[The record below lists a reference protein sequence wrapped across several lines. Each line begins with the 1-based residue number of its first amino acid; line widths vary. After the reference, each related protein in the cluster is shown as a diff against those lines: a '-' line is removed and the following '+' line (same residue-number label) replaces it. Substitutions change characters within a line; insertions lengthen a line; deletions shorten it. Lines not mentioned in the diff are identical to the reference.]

1 MRHLIAE
8 VERGGRV
15 ESRHYGSVAI
25 IDASGRD
32 VLALGDTTKAV
43 FPRST
48 VKPLLALPLLESGAA
63 SRLKLT
69 DAELA
74 VICASHN
81 GEEAHTRIV
90 AGILQ
95 RIGKTVTCLECG
107 AHWPLGEKA
116 CHDLAAQGRQP
127 SALHNNCS
135 GKHAGLVCLALDQQ
149 LDPENYVT
157 PEHPVQKQ
165 VTAVLAEMTD
175 TPHDAHNRGIDGCS
189 MPTYAI
195 PLRQLALG
203 FARFG
208 ANNTLEADRGKA
220 AARLRAAIAA
230 APFMLAGTGRFDTR
244 LITHFG
250 RRVFCK
256 MGAEGVMVAALPD
269 VGLGIAIKVEDGA
282 NRAAEVALAA
292 LLQKIPALTGSDEDH
307 TIMASLSRAPLKNW
321 NGLEVGCIRASET
334 LSQLQ
339 LHSG

>member
-15 ESRHYGSVAI
+15 ESRHYGSIAI
-25 IDASGRD
+25 VDASGRE
-32 VLALGDTTKAV
+32 VLALGDTSLAV

-48 VKPLLALPLLESGAA
+48 VKPLLALPLVESGAA

-81 GEEAHTRIV
+81 GEEAHTQTV

-95 RIGKTVTCLECG
+95 RVGQSVACLECG
-107 AHWPLGEKA
+107 AHWPLGDKA
-116 CHDLAAQGRQP
+116 CHDLAAQGGHP

-149 LDPENYVT
+149 LDPENYVS
-157 PEHPVQKQ
+157 PDHPVQRQ
-165 VTAVLAEMTD
+165 VTAVLATMTD
-175 TPHDAHNRGIDGCS
+175 AVHDARHRGMDGCS

-203 FARFG
+203 FARIG
-208 ANNTLEADRGKA
+208 ASDMLEADRGKA

-230 APFMLAGTGRFDTR
+230 APFMLAGTGRFDTK

-256 MGAEGVMVAALPD
+256 MGAEGVMAAALPD

-292 LLQKIPALTGSDEDH
+292 LLQKIPALTGSDEDQ
-307 TIMASLSRAPLKNW
+307 TFLASLSRAPLKNW
-321 NGLEVGCIRASET
+321 NGLEVGCVRASET
-334 LSQLQ
+334 LSRLQ